1 MRVASSRSAGSEMD
15 LPRSSRRRE
24 RRTRPANRG
33 AASVSRSPR
42 RQSQAQEPT
51 PTTTHAAAVEVSRY
65 MKWAADSPR
74 ATISWLTAR
83 DRVPAESAVNQ
94 RRGRRAIRSPTAWWT
109 SCMKPSAP
117 DMPRRRPWKSQTAA
131 PRPRTTSTMSQ
142 PPKDSPHR
150 GAPVARATEAGSS
163 TSSASPTRTP
173 LTPARA
179 MHPRVCLQ
187 EESVMSRRK
196 RDSSEAAGREDPP
209 GVEGTGSAAPVH
221 PSRSSVREDAA
232 AEAPPSAAP
241 SATLSAAPSSG
252 LSAAPSASAGPTVL
266 VAVSSPSTSVAPS
279 ISPAWRSRAR

>member
-1 MRVASSRSAGSEMD
+1 MD

-24 RRTRPANRG
+24 RRTSPANRG
-33 AASVSRSPR
+33 AATVSRTPR

-117 DMPRRRPWKSQTAA
+117 DMPMRRPWKSQTAA
-131 PRPRTTSTMSQ
+131 PRPRMTSTTSQ

-196 RDSSEAAGREDPP
+196 RDSRESAGWEDPP
-209 GVEGTGSAAPVH
+209 RVEGTGSEAPTRL
-221 PSRSSVREDAA
+221 SRSSMREATAA
-232 AEAPPSAAP
+232 GAPPSAA
-241 SATLSAAPSSG
+241 
-252 LSAAPSASAGPTVL
+252 LSAAPSASAGPSVL

>member
-1 MRVASSRSAGSEMD
+1 MD

-24 RRTRPANRG
+24 RLTSPANRG

-117 DMPRRRPWKSQTAA
+117 DIPMRRPWKSQTAA

-163 TSSASPTRTP
+163 TSSASPDRTP

-187 EESVMSRRK
+187 EVSVMSRRK
-196 RDSSEAAGREDPP
+196 RDSRDSTGREDPP
-209 GVEGTGSAAPVH
+209 RVEGTGSEAPTRL
-221 PSRSSVREDAA
+221 SRSSMREATAA
-232 AEAPPSAAP
+232 GAPP
-241 SATLSAAPSSG
+241 SAAPSSG

-266 VAVSSPSTSVAPS
+266 ASVSSPSTSVAPS

>member
-24 RRTRPANRG
+24 RRTSPANRG

-196 RDSSEAAGREDPP
+196 RDSSEAAGWEDPP
-209 GVEGTGSAAPVH
+209 GAEGSGRAAPVR
-221 PSRSSVREDAA
+221 PPRSSMWEATAA
-232 AEAPPSAAP
+232 GAPPSAA
-241 SATLSAAPSSG
+241 LSAEPSSG
-252 LSAAPSASAGPTVL
+252 LSAAPSASTGPSAP
-266 VAVSSPSTSVAPS
+266 VAVSWTFDPVAPS

>member
-1 MRVASSRSAGSEMD
+1 MD

-24 RRTRPANRG
+24 RPTSPANRG

-117 DMPRRRPWKSQTAA
+117 DIPMRRPWKSQTAA

-163 TSSASPTRTP
+163 TSSASPDRTP

-179 MHPRVCLQ
+179 MHPRVCRQ

-196 RDSSEAAGREDPP
+196 RDSRESTGREDSP
-209 GVEGTGSAAPVH
+209 GMEGTGRAAPVR
-221 PSRSSVREDAA
+221 PSRSSMREGDVARTLT
-232 AEAPPSAAP
+232 SAAL
-241 SATLSAAPSSG
+241 SATPSSG
-252 LSAAPSASAGPTVL
+252 LSVAPSASEGPSFP
-266 VAVSSPSTSVAPS
+266 VAVSWTFDPVAPS
-279 ISPAWRSRAR
+279 SSPAWRSRAR